1 MARLLNWKHESM
13 KHEQTST
20 LIFTPSIHNLEKV
33 AGVLEPHMNVDLE
46 TAGSSGLEML
56 SSF

>member
-1 MARLLNWKHESM
+1 MARLLSWKHESM

-33 AGVLEPHMNVDLE
+33 AGALEPHVNVDLE
-46 TAGSSGLEML
+46 TAGSSGIEV
-56 SSF
+56 S